1 MGRMAVIG
9 CGLAAALAAAGLAS
23 GATAGLTSAQAA
35 YCRAKGGT
43 VQVRVPVFG
52 TNQPRG
58 MRLAGS
64 LEFCRFTSAK
74 DGSRISVDLGTLT
87 ASRPTLAA
95 LAYYRRAPAASSNPN
110 ANPASRYCSQV
121 GGTDLFGGVNAAGGG
136 WVLRGGGN
144 ATALDLC
151 VFPDRSTIDA
161 FGSSTARAASC
172 AGVDLAGVLRFPA
185 PPSG

>member
-9 CGLAAALAAAGLAS
+9 GGLAAALAAAGLAS
-23 GATAGLTSAQAA
+23 GATAGVTSAQAA

-43 VQVRVPVFG
+43 VEVRVPVFG

-95 LAYYRRAPAASSNPN
+95 LAYYRRAPAGSGNPN
-110 ANPASRYCSQV
+110 ANPASRYCSRV
-121 GGTDLFGGVNAAGGG
+121 GGTDQFGGVNAAGGG

-161 FGSSTARAASC
+161 FGLFYRSGGVVR
-172 AGVDLAGVLRFPA
+172 GVDLGGVLRFKA